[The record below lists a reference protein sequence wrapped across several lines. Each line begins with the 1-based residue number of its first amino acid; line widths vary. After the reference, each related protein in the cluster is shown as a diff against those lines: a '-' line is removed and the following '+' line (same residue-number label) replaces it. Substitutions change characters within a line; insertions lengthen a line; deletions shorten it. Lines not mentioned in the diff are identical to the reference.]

1 MATVV
6 FRPKRMAVEELQE
19 GFWKVNRSFFSIPS
33 MLKRI
38 FNPFQF
44 RRSLIIFGPM
54 NLGLW
59 PAVKKAE
66 RYFRL
71 NTQPQP

>member
-1 MATVV
+1 
-6 FRPKRMAVEELQE
+6 
-19 GFWKVNRSFFSIPS
+19 

-38 FNPFQF
+38 FNPFHI

-66 RYFRL
+66 GYFKRL
-71 NTQPQP
+71 SRNSY

>member
-1 MATVV
+1 
-6 FRPKRMAVEELQE
+6 
-19 GFWKVNRSFFSIPS
+19 

-38 FNPFQF
+38 FNPFHM

-66 RYFRL
+66 RYFKKLSGKPLTPSLSPWGEGKGEGEISNILR
-71 NTQPQP
+71 

>member
-6 FRPKRMAVEELQE
+6 FRPNRMTVEELQE
-19 GFWKVNRSFFSIPS
+19 GFWKVNRSFYSIPS
-33 MLKRI
+33 IMKRI
-38 FNPFQF
+38 FNPFHM

-66 RYFRL
+66 RYFKKL
-71 NTQPQP
+71 SEKP

>member
-1 MATVV
+1 MA
-6 FRPKRMAVEELQE
+6 
-19 GFWKVNRSFFSIPS
+19 
-33 MLKRI
+33 KRI
-38 FNPFQF
+38 FNPFHL

-66 RYFRL
+66 RYFKTL
-71 NTQPQP
+71 NKDPKLSIKKSN